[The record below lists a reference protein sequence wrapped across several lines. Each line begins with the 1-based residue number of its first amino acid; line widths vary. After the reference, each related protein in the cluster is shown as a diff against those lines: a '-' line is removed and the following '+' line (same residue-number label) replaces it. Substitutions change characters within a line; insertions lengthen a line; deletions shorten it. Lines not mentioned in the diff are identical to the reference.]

1 MVKTV
6 SIARFVFLQKLYNGS
21 TEVRMGMALIPAGV
35 CVCVCV
41 CVRACE
47 HACVYACLCVCVFV
61 CARMRMC
68 ACMCVCVCVC
78 AHIRMCECMRVCVC
92 ARARACMRVCVCVSE
107 RDRERVSICTV
118 SLFQF
123 KNKYDKTAGPN
134 FAILHREYRLSIPPW
149 ATNELGTTDYAQRS
163 ARL

>member
-6 SIARFVFLQKLYNGS
+6 SIARFAFLQKLYTGS
-21 TEVRMGMALIPAGV
+21 TDVRMGMALIPAGV

-41 CVRACE
+41 CE

-68 ACMCVCVCVC
+68 ACMCVRTYACVHAC
-78 AHIRMCECMRVCVC
+78 VCVC